1 MKCIRCNKEIQ
12 DGEGN
17 LCEDCK
23 KKFELSQSTIQ
34 NDNEKK
40 VKVNIFKRFY
50 SNNVKTYLTQKEKVK
65 TLAIVVGIILL
76 LFIIMGALRKSG
88 GNSDIINKVGNLREY
103 GYADKEG
110 GWIYY
115 IAPDEEL
122 AKIVKVE
129 GKSVYVEGIVSGITQ
144 LIAETPDNQ
153 KFFFWISVS
162 DVGLHFVNSRGI
174 VPVNIGESASTILVG
189 YEFENKSYQI
199 GESPVKYTI
208 DDENI
213 AEIINFEGDDIN
225 IRGISVG
232 ETTLRAETPEGETA
246 EIKIVVSELVETTT
260 IPIETTPIYNSTTT
274 VDLCGGDIYTSYIIG
289 DANSDFKVSIS
300 DSVKILQNIANSE
313 KYTLTE
319 QEKINADCYDPGSGI
334 TGLDAAA
341 IQKFDAGIIDKLP
354 ETIN

>member
-1 MKCIRCNKEIQ
+1 MRKIKLTPIIAAGAIILSSASCNEFTPWFSTNITAYSEDENYYEPFGFDKISSSHKLNVGEITEIKTIGS
-12 DGEGN
+12 GEG
-17 LCEDCK
+17 
-23 KKFELSQSTIQ
+23 
-34 NDNEKK
+34 
-40 VKVNIFKRFY
+40 
-50 SNNVKTYLTQKEKVK
+50 
-65 TLAIVVGIILL
+65 
-76 LFIIMGALRKSG
+76 
-88 GNSDIINKVGNLREY
+88 
-103 GYADKEG
+103 
-110 GWIYY
+110 Y
-115 IAPDEEL
+115 IAGDPTIKFLIKDEEL

-274 VDLCGGDIYTSYIIG
+274 VDLCGGDIYTSHIIG

-354 ETIN
+354 ETLS